1 MSDKQRVLITGSQ
14 GFIGR
19 ALTRSLGK
27 AGYEVWGVDRSGIQD
42 KHIVNADLLDLQK
55 TREAITTVPPFFAL
69 IHGAALAHGQRPPP
83 GESCLTINTK
93 ITKNVIQALGERT
106 PRLIFFSSVAV
117 YGEDGRRDPVYV
129 KEELRP
135 ATEYGKS
142 KVMCEQRILESNL
155 EHCDILRLAPV
166 YDESHMN
173 DVRKRVFLPGPFSI
187 KMRFLPPPRY
197 SLCHVDTVVQ
207 IVTNLLARPP
217 EGRRIFNMADPNP
230 YDQREIASWFPGKGI
245 PVPIGMVR
253 PFYWLTL
260 LLGKRGYALRCL
272 YWKLF
277 RSNTYAL
284 DVKSMD
290 P

>member
-14 GFIGR
+14 GFIGK
-19 ALTRSLGK
+19 ALSLSLRQ
-27 AGYEVWGVDRSGIQD
+27 AGYEVLGMAHSSIRNAHVVQ
-42 KHIVNADLLDLQK
+42 ADLLDLHQ
-55 TREAITTVPPFFAL
+55 TREAMAKIPPFSTL

-117 YGEDGRRDPVYV
+117 YGEDGRHVQVSV
-129 KEELRP
+129 KDGLHP
-135 ATEYGKS
+135 ATDYGKS
-142 KVMCEQRILESNL
+142 KVLCEKLIWESSL

-166 YDESHMN
+166 YDETHMN

-187 KMRFLPPPRY
+187 KMRFIPSPRY
-197 SLCHVDTVVQ
+197 SLCHIDTVVQ

-217 EGRRIFNMADPNP
+217 EGRRIFNVADPTP
-230 YDQREIASWFPGKGI
+230 YDQSEISSWFPGKGI

-260 LLGKRGYALRCL
+260 LLGKRSYALRCL

>member
-14 GFIGR
+14 GFIGK
-19 ALTRSLGK
+19 ALSKSLRSS
-27 AGYEVWGVDRSGIQD
+27 GYEVWGMDRSVAQD
-42 KHIVNADLLDLQK
+42 EHVVQTDLLDLHQ
-55 TREAITTVPPFFAL
+55 TRDAITKIPPFSAL

-93 ITKNVIQALGERT
+93 ITKNIIQAFGERT

-117 YGEDGRRDPVYV
+117 YGEDGRRDPVSV
-129 KEELRP
+129 KAELHP

-142 KVMCEQRILESNL
+142 KVICEQRILESNL

-166 YDESHMN
+166 YDETHMN

-187 KMRFLPPPRY
+187 KMCFIPSPRY

-207 IVTNLLARPP
+207 TVTNLLARPP
-217 EGRRIFNMADPNP
+217 EGRRIFNVADPTP
-230 YDQREIASWFPGKGI
+230 YDQCEISSWFPGKGI

-260 LLGKRGYALRCL
+260 LLGKRSYALRCL